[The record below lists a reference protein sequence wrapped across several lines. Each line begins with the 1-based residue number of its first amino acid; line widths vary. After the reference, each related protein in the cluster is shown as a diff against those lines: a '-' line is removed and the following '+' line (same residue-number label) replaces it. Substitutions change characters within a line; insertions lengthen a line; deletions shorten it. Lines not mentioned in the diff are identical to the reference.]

1 MLASGLRPWFSDTW
15 RQHCCSQASTRASP
29 PAIAAVLRALFVL
42 TNVFNRVSAALPRDE
57 LYLTIPQHHSG
68 VDPMTGFWPLDPHGS
83 SQVGASF
90 GVHPENQ

>member
-1 MLASGLRPWFSDTW
+1 M
-15 RQHCCSQASTRASP
+15 
-29 PAIAAVLRALFVL
+29 FVL

-57 LYLTIPQHHSG
+57 LYLTIPQHHGG
-68 VDPMTGFWPLDPHGS
+68 VDPVTGFWPLDPHGS